1 MNMGGSP
8 MNGGDQMK
16 NGVLEQL
23 AQFACEWIPEKA
35 AFAVAA
41 DGHYIHLDQRGLD
54 IPLVTGHPVT
64 PGDIAHRVLETGRRA
79 EERLSFPEQDASYY
93 GIGYPVEIDS
103 LPGAVIVLLPEER
116 KTEKAAP
123 IRYLTGRTDEDWVPV
138 SVSRITHIESAD
150 KKTWFYADGEE
161 FASTRTL
168 KQLEAELPGSFLRVH
183 RSYLIN
189 TDFISRIRKDD
200 FTSGL
205 LITTSDGSEIPVS
218 QTHAPTLRKV
228 LGF

>member
-54 IPLVTGHPVT
+54 IPLATGHPVT
-64 PGDIAHRVLETGRRA
+64 PGDIAHRVLQTGRRA
-79 EERLSFPEQDASYY
+79 EDRLSFPDRDSSYY

-103 LPGAVIVLLPEER
+103 LPGAVIILLPEEK

-123 IRYLTGRTDEDWVPV
+123 IRYLTGRNDEDWVPV

-168 KQLEAELPGSFLRVH
+168 KQLEAELSGSFLRVH

>member
-23 AQFACEWIPEKA
+23 ARFAFEWIPEKA
-35 AFAVAA
+35 VFAVAA
-41 DGHYIHLDQRGLD
+41 DGQYIHLDQRGLN
-54 IPLVTGHPVT
+54 IPLAPGQPVT
-64 PGDIAHRVLETGRRA
+64 PGDIAHQVIETGRRA
-79 EERLSFPEQDASYY
+79 EDRLSFPDQNTSYY
-93 GIGYPVEIDS
+93 GIGYPVEIGS

-116 KTEKAAP
+116 KKAAP
-123 IRYLTGRTDEDWVPV
+123 IRYLTGRNDDDWVPV

-218 QTHAPTLRKV
+218 QAHAPTLRKV